1 MSFRENRASIIL
13 FIIILPVQ
21 RHRGLSTLTSQ
32 IKCEPR
38 QLVFAEPPP
47 ADRAKMLNSCRLAG
61 IFLQPN
67 KPKTTTTCSEICT
80 AGHSCVMAVKT
91 SHAEASSVL

>member
-47 ADRAKMLNSCRLAG
+47 ADRAKMLLLMSACRN
-61 IFLQPN
+61 FPSTQQ
-67 KPKTTTTCSEICT
+67 
-80 AGHSCVMAVKT
+80 
-91 SHAEASSVL
+91 AEDGNNMQ

>member
-47 ADRAKMLNSCRLAG
+47 ADRAKMLLLMSA
-61 IFLQPN
+61 
-67 KPKTTTTCSEICT
+67 CSEICT